1 MVMRTIFGFEAARV
15 ETADEAIKATRSAGK
30 ILRNMESVYRRD
42 RIDGHTRAA
51 APAPHRL
58 ALHRLLWKRGSLPN
72 LRLLRIRNV
81 ILALLVCA
89 AAALPISCQPRK
101 WHGDQKVIILGIDG
115 MDPQLLKKFMA
126 ENKMPNFSALIEKGS
141 FRLLTTSI
149 PPQSPVAWSNLITG
163 MNAGGHGIF
172 DFIHRDPKTLQPYF
186 SASRVEPPK
195 HGIHLGNWV
204 IPIGGGTAEQLR
216 QGKAFWET
224 LDDYGVPSTIF
235 RMPSNFPPVKTK
247 GRSLSGMGTPDL
259 RGSYGTF
266 SFYTDD
272 PVTAAGV
279 VEGGQIIPVRVED
292 SQVTAKLIGPDN
304 TFRKGSPPTLEP
316 FTVSIDPL
324 EAVARFTVQDQKF
337 VLREGEW
344 SDWVHLEFQL
354 IPFIG
359 NVNGICRFYLK
370 QAHPRFE
377 LYVSPININ
386 PADPALPLSTPK
398 SYSRELAEEVGEFYT
413 QGISEDTKALSAGVL
428 DDKEYLE
435 QARTVL
441 AEHRQIFDAEFPKF
455 HSGLFFFY
463 FSSLDLNSHMFWR
476 LIDPQHPEYDAALA
490 AQYGSALSE
499 FYQQIDQVLG
509 QVMQRVD
516 DHTTVL
522 VLSDHGFAPYSR
534 SFNLNTWL
542 LENGYITLNREPNP
556 DQSQAF
562 ANVDWSRTRA
572 YGLGLNGL
580 YLNLKGRERDG
591 TVAPGASADA
601 LLVEIKEKLLG
612 VRDPENNQAAITRVD
627 RARDVYQGPHSA
639 QGPDLLV
646 GYNRGYRAGWQTILG
661 NFPADVFEN
670 NTNPWSGDHC
680 MDYTLVLGVLLS
692 NRAID
697 TANPAL
703 TDIAPT
709 IFAQFGIP
717 QSGVM
722 MGHSVFLSTR

>member
-1 MVMRTIFGFEAARV
+1 
-15 ETADEAIKATRSAGK
+15 
-30 ILRNMESVYRRD
+30 
-42 RIDGHTRAA
+42 
-51 APAPHRL
+51 
-58 ALHRLLWKRGSLPN
+58 
-72 LRLLRIRNV
+72 
-81 ILALLVCA
+81 
-89 AAALPISCQPRK
+89 
-101 WHGDQKVIILGIDG
+101 
-115 MDPQLLKKFMA
+115 
-126 ENKMPNFSALIEKGS
+126 
-141 FRLLTTSI
+141 
-149 PPQSPVAWSNLITG
+149 
-163 MNAGGHGIF
+163 
-172 DFIHRDPKTLQPYF
+172 
-186 SASRVEPPK
+186 
-195 HGIHLGNWV
+195 
-204 IPIGGGTAEQLR
+204 
-216 QGKAFWET
+216 
-224 LDDYGVPSTIF
+224 
-235 RMPSNFPPVKTK
+235 
-247 GRSLSGMGTPDL
+247 
-259 RGSYGTF
+259 
-266 SFYTDD
+266 
-272 PVTAAGV
+272 
-279 VEGGQIIPVRVED
+279 
-292 SQVTAKLIGPDN
+292 
-304 TFRKGSPPTLEP
+304 
-316 FTVSIDPL
+316 
-324 EAVARFTVQDQKF
+324 
-337 VLREGEW
+337 
-344 SDWVHLEFQL
+344 
-354 IPFIG
+354 
-359 NVNGICRFYLK
+359 
-370 QAHPRFE
+370 
-377 LYVSPININ
+377 
-386 PADPALPLSTPK
+386 
-398 SYSRELAEEVGEFYT
+398 
-413 QGISEDTKALSAGVL
+413 
-428 DDKEYLE
+428 
-435 QARTVL
+435 VL

-522 VLSDHGFAPYSR
+522 VLSDHGFAPYNR

-661 NFPADVFEN
+661 NFPADIFEN

-680 MDYTLVLGVLLS
+680 MDYTLVPGVLLS

-697 TANPAL
+697 AANPAL